1 MIDIFYILRDALI
14 HPTQLLLNLHRQRYR
29 YRQLGLAMA
38 LWLGFW
44 LVTIGSGLLLM
55 LDTPPLILGLSLV
68 LPQIFLVVICAWAI
82 VMGTSNAFRYRVAD
96 GLYLSEPVFLQRS
109 YYAFWPLRMQLA
121 WVPTLFGLSA
131 VLSQFLHTNDPRL
144 LMLFLIVIGCT
155 LGSLFVTTHIALP
168 TMLTT
173 RIWLGLMLLWMQLGL
188 IPMIGTLWFSL
199 AFFGLG
205 LWIGIVRPISWL
217 WQSLVSIWIGCLIRF
232 SHQPWRWWRY
242 HPALYDELALLP
254 LFGLSWSLRQLYQ
267 LDPDRGFKALIAVY
281 RLSAQRPAV
290 RRTIKQLLHD
300 QGASASL
307 FWQLSSDQQGILLL
321 QQLNRRAQVLHPLIK
336 HIAVCSQIEEP
347 QAWPRVISNMQP
359 VLTAYAANP
368 ALLQISASLQLIAT
382 ILTSTEVAPAYTAL
396 QSYTAEPQSL
406 LERAIIELQA
416 NDQRPAVPHVLPPTG
431 ALLTGW
437 PRHALLS
444 TIEQLNF
451 LHNQAKYQGISYA
464 H

>member
-1 MIDIFYILRDALI
+1 MLDLFAIIRDALL

-29 YRQLGLAMA
+29 YRQLGLALA

-44 LVTIGSGLLLM
+44 LVTIGVGLLLM
-55 LDTPPLILGLSLV
+55 LDTPPLLFGISLL
-68 LPQIFLVVICAWAI
+68 LPQLFLVVICALAI

-121 WVPTLFGLSA
+121 WVPAFFGLST
-131 VLSQFLHTNDPRL
+131 VMLQFLQTNDPRL
-144 LMLFLIVIGCT
+144 LMLFLIVTGCA

-173 RIWLGLMLLWMQLGL
+173 RIWLGLMLLWMQFGL

-199 AFFGLG
+199 AFFALG

-217 WQSLVSIWIGCLIRF
+217 WQSLVSIGIGCLVRF
-232 SHQPWRWWRY
+232 SGQPWRWWRY

-254 LFGLSWSLRQLYQ
+254 LIGLSWSLRQLYQ
-267 LDPDRGFKALIAVY
+267 LDPARGFKALIAVY

-290 RRTIKQLLHD
+290 RRTIQQLLHD
-300 QGASASL
+300 QRSSASV
-307 FWQLSSDQQGILLL
+307 FWQLSSDQHGILLL
-321 QQLNRRAQVLHPLIK
+321 HQLNRRARSLHPLIN
-336 HIAVCSQIEEP
+336 HMTACSQIAEP
-347 QAWPRVISNMQP
+347 QAWPLLIAKMQP
-359 VLTAYAANP
+359 ALKAYATNP
-368 ALLQISASLQLIAT
+368 AFRQLSACLELIAT
-382 ILTSTEVAPAYTAL
+382 ILTCSEAQPAYAAL
-396 QSYTAEPQSL
+396 QRYPAEAQSL
-406 LERAIIELQA
+406 LEQAISELQA
-416 NDQRPAVPHVLPPTG
+416 NAQRAPDQPHLLPPTG
-431 ALLTGW
+431 ALLRGW

-451 LHNQAKYQGISYA
+451 LQKQAKQQG
-464 H
+464 

>member
-1 MIDIFYILRDALI
+1 MLDLFAIIRDALL
-14 HPTQLLLNLHRQRYR
+14 HPSQLLLNLHRQRYR

-55 LDTPPLILGLSLV
+55 LETSPLILGLSLV
-68 LPQIFLVVICAWAI
+68 LPQLFLIVICALAI

-96 GLYLSEPVFLQRS
+96 GLYLSEPVFLQRA

-121 WVPTLFGLSA
+121 WVPALFGLAA
-131 VLSQFLHTNDPRL
+131 VLLQFLHTNDPRL
-144 LMLFLIVIGCT
+144 LMLFLIVTGGA

-173 RIWLGLMLLWMQLGL
+173 RIWLGLMLLWMQLSL

-199 AFFGLG
+199 AFFCLG

-232 SHQPWRWWRY
+232 SPQPWRWWCY

-254 LFGLSWSLRQLYQ
+254 LLGLSWSLRQLYQ

-300 QGASASL
+300 QRSSASL
-307 FWQLSSDQQGILLL
+307 FWQLSSDQQGMLVL
-321 QQLNRRAQVLHPLIK
+321 QQLNRRALVLHPLIK
-336 HIAVCSQIEEP
+336 HIAACSQIKEP
-347 QAWPRVISNMQP
+347 QVWPLVIASMQP
-359 VLTAYAANP
+359 ALTAYAANP
-368 ALLQISASLQLIAT
+368 TFLQLSNCLQLIAT
-382 ILTSTEVAPAYTAL
+382 ILTCGEAQPAYTAL
-396 QSYTAEPQSL
+396 HSYKAEPQSL

-416 NDQRPAVPHVLPPTG
+416 NDQRAPGQPYLLPPTG
-431 ALLTGW
+431 ALLSGW

-451 LHNQAKYQGISYA
+451 LHNQAKQQG
-464 H
+464 